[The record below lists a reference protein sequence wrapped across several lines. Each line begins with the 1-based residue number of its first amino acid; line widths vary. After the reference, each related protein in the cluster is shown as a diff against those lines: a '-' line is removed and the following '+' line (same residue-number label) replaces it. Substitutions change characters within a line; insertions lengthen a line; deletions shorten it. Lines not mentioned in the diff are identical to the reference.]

1 LANPLAVAQD
11 PCVVRPR
18 LDAIDRRL
26 LATLQRDA
34 DRPLRDLG
42 VEVGLSE
49 SAVHRRLGR
58 LRRSGVLARVVALLD
73 PRRLTPVMTSI
84 VLVALD
90 RDSATAHAAFRER
103 MHAEGRVQQ
112 CYSIVGQWDYVV
124 VLVTGGLTE
133 SRALSQQLFMA
144 TPDIRRYETLP
155 VAEAVKVG
163 LELPLL

>member
-1 LANPLAVAQD
+1 
-11 PCVVRPR
+11 
-18 LDAIDRRL
+18 
-26 LATLQRDA
+26 
-34 DRPLRDLG
+34 
-42 VEVGLSE
+42 
-49 SAVHRRLGR
+49 
-58 LRRSGVLARVVALLD
+58 
-73 PRRLTPVMTSI
+73 MTSI

-155 VAEAVKVG
+155 VAEPVKVG
-163 LELPLL
+163 LQLPLL